1 MSHDTT
7 YISPEYNPH
16 SLERDWGFLVW
27 PDYLDGFSPD
37 AKSLASLRVWL
48 FDKIM
53 QSTVPDRRSRKVS
66 QSHPATV
73 SADGLSHNPGQLCR
87 DVGLD
92 ILTLSLLA
100 DVPIHR
106 PHTLTQNSLVGHWRW
121 LREVWRHGRD
131 RPTISETLSD
141 ETDQRATDLID
152 ALTSGKNNL
161 AIAQLRDCFKKVQ
174 NTPEDSGAYL
184 SFLYGLTLFCPFIAT
199 ELLWRQGRIE
209 HAPLRRSGRQE
220 NEGTNQ

>member
-1 MSHDTT
+1 MSHGTI
-7 YISPEYNPH
+7 YISPQYNPH

-27 PDYLDGFSPD
+27 PDYLDGFALD
-37 AKSLASLRVWL
+37 TKSLASLRVWL

-53 QSTVPDRRSRKVS
+53 QSTVPDHRSRKVS

-73 SADGLSHNPGQLCR
+73 STDGLSHNPGQLCR

-92 ILTLSLLA
+92 ILTLALLA

-121 LREVWRHGRD
+121 LREVWRHGQD
-131 RPTISETLSD
+131 RPAILCD
-141 ETDQRATDLID
+141 EAARQSTELID

-161 AIAQLRDCFKKVQ
+161 AVAHLRDSFKRAQ
-174 NTPEDSGAYL
+174 STPEDSGAYL

-199 ELLWRQGRIE
+199 ELLWRQGRIN
-209 HAPLRRSGRQE
+209 HTPLRRSGRQE